1 MKFFSLFSNSQIDD
15 ITKMNSFFKMNL
27 ENMDYDETTNY
38 NSKTNNEEKK
48 SDGQIVKDALKDF
61 DPKDSEAK
69 KTLDNCFSSGATKNE
84 LLFLAQI
91 ISNETQISL
100 ERLDKKYYT
109 MLLYWYHKHWN
120 QIKDIVYSFQAKDEN
135 CESINLQRELEFEAS
150 KRKIP

>member
-1 MKFFSLFSNSQIDD
+1 
-15 ITKMNSFFKMNL
+15 MNSFFKMNL

-38 NSKTNNEEKK
+38 NSKTNNKEKK

-120 QIKDIVYSFQAKDEN
+120 QIKYIVLSFQAKDEN
-135 CESINLQRELEFEAS
+135 CESINLQRKLEFEAGI
-150 KRKIP
+150 RKIP

>member
-38 NSKTNNEEKK
+38 NSKTNNKEKK
-48 SDGQIVKDALKDF
+48 SDGQIVKDTLKDF
-61 DPKDSEAK
+61 DPKDSEAI

-91 ISNETQISL
+91 ISDETKILL

-120 QIKDIVYSFQAKDEN
+120 QIKYIVLSFQAKDEN
-135 CESINLQRELEFEAS
+135 CESINLQRKLEFEAGI
-150 KRKIP
+150 RKIP

>member
-1 MKFFSLFSNSQIDD
+1 MI
-15 ITKMNSFFKMNL
+15 SFFKMRKSNL
-27 ENMDYDETTNY
+27 ENIDYDETTNY
-38 NSKTNNEEKK
+38 NSNHNNEEKK
-48 SDGQIVKDALKDF
+48 SDAQIVKDTLKDF
-61 DPKDSEAK
+61 NPNDCEAK
-69 KTLDNCFSSGATKNE
+69 KTLDSLFSRGATREE